1 MRDFPMFTTENGVG
15 SLVLREIPY
24 RGVAYV
30 TIRDASAPIAFLD
43 ECVEFCKVVGASTI
57 YASGHE
63 ALSMYPFHTSV
74 LQMSGS
80 MDMIPET
87 DASLFPVTE
96 ITIARWREI
105 YNEKM
110 KNVDN
115 ASYMSEKDGDKL
127 LKEGNGYFVHRD
139 GDLLGIGIAAGDKIA
154 CIASCK
160 KGMGKDVFAALT
172 HALMNDR
179 IVLEVASTNRR
190 AISLYESLGFIQTTE
205 LSRWYKIF

>member
-1 MRDFPMFTTENGVG
+1 MKKKLFILLPLLILM
-15 SLVLREIPY
+15 I
-24 RGVAYV
+24 
-30 TIRDASAPIAFLD
+30 
-43 ECVEFCKVVGASTI
+43 I
-57 YASGHE
+57 YLIFG
-63 ALSMYPFHTSV
+63 FGR
-74 LQMSGS
+74 SGS
-80 MDMIPET
+80 EKGFKARIIVIDDNIVFAETIEDDAGFLSPHLPEKFYFKLDMIPET

-190 AISLYESLGFIQTTE
+190 AISLYESLGFIQTAE